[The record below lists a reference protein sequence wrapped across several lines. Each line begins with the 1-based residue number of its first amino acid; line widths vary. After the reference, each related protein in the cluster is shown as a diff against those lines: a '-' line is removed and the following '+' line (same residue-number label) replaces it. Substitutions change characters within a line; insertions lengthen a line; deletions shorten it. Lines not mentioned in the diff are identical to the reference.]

1 MVTGFFKTLIHQHRR
16 LFGGLDHVLEL
27 RFAPAL
33 LLLALCRA
41 GRYLSAMKVAEIR
54 DLVERQP
61 FRPFGVRLNNGAHYT
76 FKDSRDVGAPKDYRL
91 LIYFGKSEA
100 VRIDTD
106 SIVGIFER

>member
-1 MVTGFFKTLIHQHRR
+1 MVTGFFKTLIYQHRR
-16 LFGGLDHVLEL
+16 SFGGLDHVLEL

-106 SIVGIFER
+106 SIVEIFER